1 MEAANRYIYLD
12 TNPNGLSAA
21 NFKSLVTFATTNAD
35 TVTYEIKNNGS
46 TLGTGALVPTG
57 AKVTV
62 TASNAS
68 GGSATVTYT
77 VIILGDTN
85 CNGRIESGDVTRI
98 WLHYA
103 GIKTMTGDALLAAD
117 TNRNGRVE
125 SGDAVNISAKYAYT
139 WDEKSYKSSL
149 R

>member
-1 MEAANRYIYLD
+1 MEAANKYIYLD

-21 NFKSLVTFATTNAD
+21 TFKSLVTFATTNAD

-85 CNGRIESGDVTRI
+85 CNGRIESADATRI
-98 WLHYA
+98 ALHYA
-103 GIKTMTGDALLAAD
+103 GVKTMTGDAFLAAD
-117 TNRNGRVE
+117 ANRNGKTE
-125 SGDAVNISAKYAYT
+125 SGDAVKIAVKYAYA
-139 WDEKSYKSSL
+139 WNDKSYASSL